1 MIFSR
6 NSGGKLPLSVRGWL
20 PGADDDRP
28 KSNERMVFMKEYDK
42 FLQEKLE
49 NYLNSG
55 ISQNK
60 AAAAIGVS
68 AAMLSQYRSG
78 KYSGDIEQLESKLRE
93 FFANA
98 EAARK
103 VSRAVNYAE
112 TSVSTGVYQTI
123 RMCHLRG
130 GLAVE
135 AGDAGIGKTMAAK
148 KYVEDYPNSAAYIA
162 VNPCNASVTAFLKAL
177 ARAIHIDVSGRK
189 DDMWERINQ
198 TLIGSKK
205 VLIVDESQHLSI
217 KTIET
222 VRSFTD
228 CNKDFGVVLIGNLN
242 SLCNNGKPG
251 YAQIRNRTK
260 LTSTRHTSNITKEDV
275 RLLFPDADSKA
286 IDFLH
291 KITQTEQG
299 VRGAVNL
306 YNNAADNEN
315 ISYEGLLAMAKAT
328 AVFI

>member
-1 MIFSR
+1 
-6 NSGGKLPLSVRGWL
+6 
-20 PGADDDRP
+20 
-28 KSNERMVFMKEYDK
+28 MKEYDRE
-42 FLQEKLE
+42 LQRKLTD
-49 NYLNSG
+49 YLTSG

-60 AAAAIGVS
+60 AAAAVGVS
-68 AAMLSQYRSG
+68 ATMLSQYRSG
-78 KYSGDIEQLESKLRE
+78 KYTGDIIMLEAKLRE
-93 FFANA
+93 FFDNN
-98 EAARK
+98 EAAK
-103 VSRAVNYAE
+103 SVYRAVTYAE
-112 TSVSTGVYQTI
+112 TSVSMGVYKTI
-123 RMCHLRG
+123 RICHLKG

-148 KYVEDYPNSAAYIA
+148 KYTEDYPNSAVYIA
-162 VNPCNASVTAFLKAL
+162 INPCNSGVTAFLKAL
-177 ARAIHIDVSGRK
+177 AKALHIDVSGRK
-189 DDMWERINQ
+189 DDMWERINN

-205 VLIVDESQHLSI
+205 VLIIDESQHLSI

-228 CNKDFGVVLIGNLN
+228 CNKDLGVVMIGNLN

-260 LTSTRHTSNITKEDV
+260 LTSTRHTSNITKADV
-275 RLLFPDADSKA
+275 RLLFPDAEGKA

-328 AVFI
+328 AVIV